1 MIARESRGSRLSLH
15 SLEKRSVSVLQM
27 QGVSVQ
33 FQGLKALDGVDL
45 TLSEREV
52 LGLLGPNGA
61 GKTTLINVMTGY
73 VRPSEGRTLQ
83 PVEED

>member
-1 MIARESRGSRLSLH
+1 
-15 SLEKRSVSVLQM
+15 VSVLQM
-27 QGVSVQ
+27 QGISVQ

-61 GKTTLINVMTGY
+61 GKTTLINVIPGMC
-73 VRPSEGRTLQ
+73 VRPRDGCSSAA
-83 PVEED
+83 